1 MRLPSPEH
9 LWERHETLVL
19 NVFMIALVKLQ
30 EEINL
35 PEDEPTLNDLLYT
48 LVRDSWCKLPQNEKP
63 IWSLI
68 PNAENPPRTPGEI
81 GQEWTRKKPDFRWS
95 LSDSQERDSSKAI
108 RDYTIECKRLRTRTS
123 QNFIN
128 EYVVHGIV
136 RFLTKEHKYGNG
148 TVSGAMIGYIQNMK
162 HNEALDQVNAVILK
176 TKAFV
181 IPVIKFPKNR
191 QIINRIEKGNH
202 ALSRKEVHPSI
213 FDLRHIWIEVT
224 N

>member
-9 LWERHETLVL
+9 LWGRHETLVL
-19 NVFMIALVKLQ
+19 NVFMIALVKMQ
-30 EEINL
+30 EETNL
-35 PEDEPTLNDLLYT
+35 PEDEPTLNELLYT

-68 PNAENPPRTPGEI
+68 PNAENPPRTKWEI

-108 RDYTIECKRLRTRTS
+108 KEYTIECKRLRTSTNR
-123 QNFIN
+123 NFIN
-128 EYVVHGIV
+128 EYIVKGIV

-148 TVSGAMIGYIQNMK
+148 TVSGTMIGYIQNMEHGK
-162 HNEALDQVNAVILK
+162 ALEQVNAVILK
-176 TKAFV
+176 TKEFV
-181 IPVIKFPKNR
+181 IPIIKFTRNR
-191 QIINRIEKGNH
+191 QIINRIKKGNH
-202 ALSRKEVHPSI
+202 TLSREEVKPSI
-213 FDLRHIWIEVT
+213 YDLRHIWMEVT